1 MFRHLD
7 RYHVGNT
14 IELSGDFTMKKRWFL
29 SSIRINSRGFTLIEL
44 LVVIAIL
51 GTIASIAIP
60 NILKFMNEGVEET
73 KDTEH
78 DNVQLVVQVMML
90 DAKWTQLDDSYD
102 EVQTSSQIETVTT
115 GGGAYSL
122 EDYILKFGGTT
133 DFKQAYDI
141 SIDGAVTVD

>member
-1 MFRHLD
+1 MKNRCLF
-7 RYHVGNT
+7 GN
-14 IELSGDFTMKKRWFL
+14 LLKD
-29 SSIRINSRGFTLIEL
+29 SRGFTLIEL

-60 NILKFMNEGVEET
+60 NILKFMNEGEEET

-90 DAKWTQLDDSYD
+90 DAKETQLDDSYD
-102 EVQTSSQIETVTT
+102 EVQTSSQIEAVTT
-115 GGGAYSL
+115 GGGTYSL
-122 EDYILKFGGTT
+122 DDYLLKFGGTT

-141 SIDGAVTVD
+141 SIDGAVSVD

>member
-1 MFRHLD
+1 MKNRRLFSHL
-7 RYHVGNT
+7 HN
-14 IELSGDFTMKKRWFL
+14 I
-29 SSIRINSRGFTLIEL
+29 SRGFTLIEL

-60 NILKFMNEGVEET
+60 NILKFMNEGEEET
-73 KDTEH
+73 KGTEH
-78 DNVQLVVQVMML
+78 DSVQLIVQVMML
-90 DAKWTQLDDSYD
+90 DAKETQLDDSYD
-102 EVQTSSQIETVTT
+102 EVQTSSQIEVVTT

-122 EDYILKFGGTT
+122 DDYLLKFGGTT